1 MRRPA
6 VRPALGVLAIA
17 GAGLL
22 TIGAASAVQWPTAL
36 GPIVLSERCSVA
48 GSAVVYT
55 PEEVRAAWGAPP
67 PELAPA
73 VGGSQQAAL
82 SCTVR
87 PAEAP
92 LQSAGD
98 DGLTDRARAVRDA
111 ATAAFGPLPTGG
123 YQPGGVTSGHISGS
137 AHYDGRAVDLFFRP
151 VGDPDQNAKGWAL
164 AHWLVAHASTYSVA
178 TVIYDDRIWTARRST
193 EGWRPYAHP
202 SGDTGNAVLQ
212 HRDHVHVDVVRG
224 SAGGISGQR

>member
-6 VRPALGVLAIA
+6 LRPALGVLAIA

-22 TIGAASAVQWPTAL
+22 TIGAAAAVEWPTAL
-36 GPIVLSERCSVA
+36 GPIVLSERCVVA
-48 GSAVVYT
+48 GSGVAFA

-87 PAEAP
+87 PAEAV
-92 LQSAGD
+92 LQPEGA
-98 DGLTDRARAVRDA
+98 DGLTDRARTVRDA
-111 ATAAFGPLPTGG
+111 ATEAFGPLPTGG
-123 YQPGGVTSGHISGS
+123 YQPGGVTGGHIAGS
-137 AHYDGRAVDLFFRP
+137 AHYDGRAVDVFFRP
-151 VGDPDQNAKGWAL
+151 VGDPAQNAKGWAL

-202 SGDTGNAVLQ
+202 GGDTDNAVLQ
-212 HRDHVHVDVVRG
+212 HRDHVHVDVARG
-224 SAGGISGQR
+224 SAGGITQER

>member
-1 MRRPA
+1 M
-6 VRPALGVLAIA
+6 
-17 GAGLL
+17 
-22 TIGAASAVQWPTAL
+22 
-36 GPIVLSERCSVA
+36 
-48 GSAVVYT
+48 
-55 PEEVRAAWGAPP
+55 RAAWGAPP

-87 PAEAP
+87 PAEAL
-92 LQSAGD
+92 LQPEGA

-111 ATAAFGPLPTGG
+111 ATEVFGPLPTGG
-123 YQPGGVTSGHISGS
+123 YQPGGVTSGHIAGS

-202 SGDTGNAVLQ
+202 SGDTDNAVLQ

>member
-1 MRRPA
+1 VHRPA

-22 TIGAASAVQWPTAL
+22 TIGAAYAVEWPTAL
-36 GPIVLSERCSVA
+36 GPVVLSERCVVA
-48 GSAVVYT
+48 GSGVAYT
-55 PEEVRAAWGAPP
+55 PQEVRAAWGAPP

-73 VGGSQQAAL
+73 VSGTQQASL

-92 LQSAGD
+92 RQSEGA
-98 DGLTDRARAVRDA
+98 DGLTDRSRTVRDA

-123 YQPGGVTSGHISGS
+123 YQPGGVTSGHIPGS

-151 VGDPDQNAKGWAL
+151 VGDPGQNAKGWAV

-193 EGWRPYAHP
+193 EGWRPYSHP
-202 SGDTGNAVLQ
+202 SGDHGNDVLQ

-224 SAGGISGQR
+224 SAGAISGER